1 MLDFVAGQ
9 GRWTGTTKKNGTGL
23 GLASVY
29 RIIGNHKGIIKVQS
43 KESLGFSITLQLPFS
58 I

>member
-23 GLASVY
+23 DLASVY
-29 RIIGNHKGIIKVQS
+29 RIIENHKGTIKVQS